1 MSDPTQIII
10 IDSSPIGL
18 HFRAH
23 LIYNPE
29 ERIGKGSFKTANQAS
44 LEFGNV
50 RPLVGLG
57 SHIDTSKLTVALKRP
72 FIDKAASKRPGLR
85 SLNATAPVSRLTVTD
100 EQHAVTGEAKLLV
113 WANALLEFAYDF
125 IFDYAQTNNAPP
137 GVEDFMT
144 IIPLFRFVDAG
155 VAVVVKPLE
164 TTLTGRPSTQRATY
178 LLEEMLPGTPAEF
191 VKYMH
196 NSEAT
201 TILQHDDP
209 EYELAE
215 FLMFM
220 QHVQYQI
227 THGTAYISDFQGRPR
242 KFLRYLISY
251 IFQYIPGVGTSLTDP
266 QIMTKPDLGSSL
278 FGDGNLGEAFSKF
291 PIEHACIG
299 NRWCEWFELGKLQ
312 ADNETDDAKGHS
324 PLE

>member
-1 MSDPTQIII
+1 MSDPTQVIV
-10 IDSSPIGL
+10 IDSSPTGL

-29 ERIGKGSFKTANQAS
+29 ERIGKGTFKTANLAS

-57 SHIDTSKLTVALKRP
+57 SLTVDKLAVALKRP
-72 FIDKAASKRPGLR
+72 FLDKAASKRPLAGTGIR
-85 SLNATAPVSRLTVTD
+85 SVTAPVSRLTVTD

-113 WANALLEFAYDF
+113 WANALLEFTYDF
-125 IFDYAQTNNAPP
+125 IFEYAQTNNPPP
-137 GVEDFMT
+137 GVEDFMS

-164 TTLTGRPSTQRATY
+164 TTLVGRPSTQRATY

-191 VKYMH
+191 VKYM
-196 NSEAT
+196 NNFEAI
-201 TILQHDDP
+201 TILERDDS

-227 THGTAYISDFQGRPR
+227 THGTAYLSDFQG
-242 KFLRYLISY
+242 K
-251 IFQYIPGVGTSLTDP
+251 
-266 QIMTKPDLGSSL
+266 
-278 FGDGNLGEAFSKF
+278 NSKA
-291 PIEHACIG
+291 PCIVI
-299 NRWCEWFELGKLQ
+299 
-312 ADNETDDAKGHS
+312 
-324 PLE
+324 

>member
-1 MSDPTQIII
+1 MSDPTQVIV
-10 IDSSPIGL
+10 IDSSPTGL

-29 ERIGKGSFKTANQAS
+29 ERIGKGTFKTANLAS
-44 LEFGNV
+44 LEFGNA

-57 SHIDTSKLTVALKRP
+57 SLTVDNSKLPVALKRP
-72 FIDKAASKRPGLR
+72 FLDVKAASKRPGLR
-85 SLNATAPVSRLTVTD
+85 SVNSSTSAPVSRLTVTD

-113 WANALLEFAYDF
+113 WANALLEFTYDF

-137 GVEDFMT
+137 GVEDFMS

-155 VAVVVKPLE
+155 VAIVVKPLE
-164 TTLTGRPSTQRATY
+164 TTAAGRPSTQRATY

-191 VKYMH
+191 VKYMN

-201 TILQHDDP
+201 TILERDDS

-227 THGTAYISDFQGRPR
+227 THGTAYISDFQG
-242 KFLRYLISY
+242 
-251 IFQYIPGVGTSLTDP
+251 
-266 QIMTKPDLGSSL
+266 TKKALCTV
-278 FGDGNLGEAFSKF
+278 
-291 PIEHACIG
+291 I
-299 NRWCEWFELGKLQ
+299 
-312 ADNETDDAKGHS
+312 
-324 PLE
+324 